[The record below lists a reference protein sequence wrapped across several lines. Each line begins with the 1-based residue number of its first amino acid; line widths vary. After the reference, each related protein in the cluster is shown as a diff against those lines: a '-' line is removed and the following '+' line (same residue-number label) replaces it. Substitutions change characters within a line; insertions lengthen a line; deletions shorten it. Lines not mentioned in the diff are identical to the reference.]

1 MSAVHRPVK
10 RLFPH
15 PLLSLLL
22 LACWLCLNNTL
33 GPGQVLLGS
42 VLAVAIPVFTRRFWP
57 EPLLVHRPG
66 RLIAYAAL
74 VLYDI
79 VVANLQ
85 VAALILGPRSRL
97 APAYVRV
104 PLDLRRDFAVTVLAS
119 TVTLTPGTISV
130 DIARDESGG
139 RVLVVH
145 ALRCLDPAE
154 LVRSIKD
161 RYERRLMEILE

>member
-1 MSAVHRPVK
+1 MNASPRPLR

-15 PLLSLLL
+15 PLLSALLL
-22 LACWLCLNNTL
+22 VCWLWLNNTL
-33 GPGQVLLGS
+33 APGQIVLGT
-42 VLAVAIPVFTRRFWP
+42 AIAAAIPFVTRRFWP
-57 EPLLVHRPG
+57 DPLVIHHPG
-66 RLIAYAAL
+66 KVLAYAAL

-97 APAYVRV
+97 APAFVRV
-104 PLDLRRDFAVTVLAS
+104 PLDLHTDFAVTMLAS

-130 DIARDESGG
+130 DVEEDGSGG

-145 ALRCLDPAE
+145 ALRSLDPPA

-161 RYERRLMEILE
+161 RYERRLKEILE